1 MWTRKELKD
10 RAKVT
15 LKANYWKAVLV
26 SLILSPVP
34 YIIQLVL
41 RGVAQVVERYFRE
54 VEAASSSL
62 VTPTEGLRAAMFLNL
77 FWYFKEYRNEIRG
90 KRA

>member
-1 MWTRKELKD
+1 MLNLLLILLIICKLSKKD
-10 RAKVT
+10 
-15 LKANYWKAVLV
+15 
-26 SLILSPVP
+26 LILSPVP